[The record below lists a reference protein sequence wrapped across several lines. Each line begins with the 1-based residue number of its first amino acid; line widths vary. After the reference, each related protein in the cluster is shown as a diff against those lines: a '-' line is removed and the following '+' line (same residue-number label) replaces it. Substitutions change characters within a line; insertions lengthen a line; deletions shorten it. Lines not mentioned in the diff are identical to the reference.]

1 MNILL
6 VYKEADI
13 ATYKMLEGLSKL
25 EDFNIYIASPQSYT
39 DKKIYGNCTPLDL
52 PVITSK
58 FNWNVIRALREIIK
72 TYRIDLIY
80 SPSSSGLSNAL
91 FASIGT
97 RAKNIAYRGTQA
109 KLKRFDPTYYLGIL
123 NPAVEHV
130 VCETKDIE
138 EVVYTSLAPGCLP
151 ESRAGGYGLFRSL
164 YRNRHTGSKRL
175 NHRRSHRIV
184 SAAFFSSK
192 NGGVYPLAYR

>member
-58 FNWNVIRALREIIK
+58 FNWNVNTQFRAYPFYK
-72 TYRIDLIY
+72 
-80 SPSSSGLSNAL
+80 
-91 FASIGT
+91 ASEWMPH
-97 RAKNIAYRGTQA
+97 K
-109 KLKRFDPTYYLGIL
+109 KLLL
-123 NPAVEHV
+123 N
-130 VCETKDIE
+130 
-138 EVVYTSLAPGCLP
+138 S
-151 ESRAGGYGLFRSL
+151 
-164 YRNRHTGSKRL
+164 
-175 NHRRSHRIV
+175 IV
-184 SAAFFSSK
+184 F
-192 NGGVYPLAYR
+192 

>member
-58 FNWNVIRALREIIK
+58 FNWNVIRALRQIIK
-72 TYRIDLIY
+72 TYQIDLI
-80 SPSSSGLSNAL
+80 LAEQ
-91 FASIGT
+91 FRFI
-97 RAKNIAYRGTQA
+97 
-109 KLKRFDPTYYLGIL
+109 KRFIRL
-123 NPAVEHV
+123 H
-130 VCETKDIE
+130 
-138 EVVYTSLAPGCLP
+138 
-151 ESRAGGYGLFRSL
+151 
-164 YRNRHTGSKRL
+164 RHTGEEY
-175 NHRRSHRIV
+175 RIPRY
-184 SAAFFSSK
+184 A
-192 NGGVYPLAYR
+192 G

>member
-58 FNWNVIRALREIIK
+58 FNWNVIRALRKII
-72 TYRIDLIY
+72 RLIGSTLSTHRVVPVYQTLY
-80 SPSSSGLSNAL
+80 SP
-91 FASIGT
+91 
-97 RAKNIAYRGTQA
+97 
-109 KLKRFDPTYYLGIL
+109 P
-123 NPAVEHV
+123 
-130 VCETKDIE
+130 
-138 EVVYTSLAPGCLP
+138 
-151 ESRAGGYGLFRSL
+151 
-164 YRNRHTGSKRL
+164 
-175 NHRRSHRIV
+175 
-184 SAAFFSSK
+184 
-192 NGGVYPLAYR
+192 

>member
-58 FNWNVIRALREIIK
+58 FKPERYSCPAQNHQ
-72 TYRIDLIY
+72 DL
-80 SPSSSGLSNAL
+80 SDRP
-91 FASIGT
+91 
-97 RAKNIAYRGTQA
+97 
-109 KLKRFDPTYYLGIL
+109 YLL
-123 NPAVEHV
+123 TE
-130 VCETKDIE
+130 
-138 EVVYTSLAPGCLP
+138 
-151 ESRAGGYGLFRSL
+151 
-164 YRNRHTGSKRL
+164 
-175 NHRRSHRIV
+175 
-184 SAAFFSSK
+184 
-192 NGGVYPLAYR
+192 

>member
-72 TYRIDLIY
+72 TYRIEPLQFSLRTSVCDILR
-80 SPSSSGLSNAL
+80 PC
-91 FASIGT
+91 
-97 RAKNIAYRGTQA
+97 AY
-109 KLKRFDPTYYLGIL
+109 
-123 NPAVEHV
+123 
-130 VCETKDIE
+130 
-138 EVVYTSLAPGCLP
+138 
-151 ESRAGGYGLFRSL
+151 GGE
-164 YRNRHTGSKRL
+164 
-175 NHRRSHRIV
+175 
-184 SAAFFSSK
+184 
-192 NGGVYPLAYR
+192 

>member
-58 FNWNVIRALREIIK
+58 FNWNVIRALRE
-72 TYRIDLIY
+72 TVSYTHLT
-80 SPSSSGLSNAL
+80 L
-91 FASIGT
+91 
-97 RAKNIAYRGTQA
+97 
-109 KLKRFDPTYYLGIL
+109 PT
-123 NPAVEHV
+123 
-130 VCETKDIE
+130 T
-138 EVVYTSLAPGCLP
+138 
-151 ESRAGGYGLFRSL
+151 
-164 YRNRHTGSKRL
+164 
-175 NHRRSHRIV
+175 
-184 SAAFFSSK
+184 
-192 NGGVYPLAYR
+192 